1 MGSSVLATIFRDY
14 SSEHKV
20 RVPSDSN
27 ENDTVLY
34 KVLSEEGVRACERIV
49 SSVPWKEFKHRR
61 GRKGYLAQ
69 CKADL
74 DKLPFLP
81 SSRGQRVWD
90 ARAAAIYLYDI
101 ESQDSGGGTGEE
113 PHYSMKDSR
122 GSNQLKS
129 RRRWCDMPDEEQ
141 REVLKDVMDGHGEL
155 FSHSHADSLLLDS
168 FFKEQQQI
176 HQQQPQL
183 DLTQRLR

>member
-1 MGSSVLATIFRDY
+1 MGSSVLARIFRDY
-14 SSEHKV
+14 CSEHEV

-49 SSVPWKEFKHRR
+49 DTIPWQEFKF
-61 GRKGYLAQ
+61 RKPAGKRAYLAQ
-69 CKADL
+69 CKAEL

-81 SSRGQRVWD
+81 SSRGKRVWD
-90 ARAAAIYLYDI
+90 ARAAAVYLHDV
-101 ESQDSGGGTGEE
+101 ESTDSGGGTGEE
-113 PHYSMKDSR
+113 PHYSLKDSR
-122 GSNQLKS
+122 GKGQA
-129 RRRWCDMPDEEQ
+129 RRRWSDMPDKEQ
-141 REVLKDVMDGHGEL
+141 RKVLKDVMDGHGEL

-168 FFKEQQQI
+168 IFKEQQQI

-183 DLTQRLR
+183 DLTQR